1 MKELFK
7 HPLNAKTGSAFLYCL
22 TLFLLSLTSFYP
34 FPSANAQM
42 QAPVHVLTLAGIIN
56 PPAANYIRRG
66 INQAEEAGAAAIVLR
81 LDTPGGLDDSM
92 RDIVQSIGNSTVPVI
107 VYITPSGGRA
117 ASAGTFITMSAHV
130 AAMSPA
136 TTIGAATPI
145 TMGGAGAEELPEDL
159 RGKVIADAASY
170 IRALAELRGRNA
182 EWAEQAVREG
192 DSITAAEAV
201 GINVVDLLA
210 DDLEDLLQ
218 QAHGRQVEL
227 VTGEVVTLDTA
238 DAPVARVDMTLVEE
252 FLHVISNP
260 NVAFILLSLAM
271 LGIFFEFANPGTFI
285 PGALGGILLLLAL
298 YSLGTLNAFWGGI
311 LLIVLAFGLFVA
323 EIFTPT
329 TGVLALGGVVS
340 LVTGAM
346 VLFADAPPGV
356 RVDPWAIGIM
366 AATTAAFF
374 LFVVGAVVRSQRR
387 NRALMGYGSLVEA
400 TGVARTGVSPQEE
413 GTVLVQGEHWRA
425 IATDEFIPPG
435 AEVTVNRVEGMRLWV
450 SQKK

>member
-1 MKELFK
+1 MLKLLRRSFIA
-7 HPLNAKTGSAFLYCL
+7 L
-22 TLFLLSLTSFYP
+22 LFLLSLVSFYLI
-34 FPSANAQM
+34 PSASAQ
-42 QAPVHVLTLAGIIN
+42 ARDPVHVLTLKGIIN
-56 PPAANYIRRG
+56 PPAVNYIQRG
-66 INQAEEAGAAAIVLR
+66 INQAEEAGAAVIVLQ
-81 LDTPGGLDDSM
+81 LDTPGGLDDST
-92 RDIVQSIGNSTVPVI
+92 RDIVQSIGNSTVPII
-107 VYITPSGGRA
+107 VYVAPSGSRA
-117 ASAGTFITMSAHV
+117 ASAGTFITMAAHV

-136 TTIGAATPI
+136 TTIGAATPVA
-145 TMGGAGAEELPEDL
+145 MGGAGTEELPEDL
-159 RGKVIADAASY
+159 RDKVIADAASY

-218 QAHGRQVEL
+218 QVHGRQVEL
-227 VTGEVVTLDTA
+227 VTGEAVTLDTA
-238 DAPVARVDMTLVEE
+238 DAPVARVNMSLVEE

-260 NVAFILLSLAM
+260 NLAFILLSLAM
-271 LGIFFEFANPGTFI
+271 LGIFFEFVNPGTFI

-311 LLIVLAFGLFVA
+311 LLIILAFGLFVA

-340 LVTGAM
+340 LVAGAM
-346 VLFADAPPGV
+346 VLFADSPPGV
-356 RVDPWAIGIM
+356 QVDPWAIGIM

-374 LFVVGAVVRSQRR
+374 LFVVGAIVRSQRR
-387 NRALMGYGSLVEA
+387 NRAPMGYGSLVEA
-400 TGVARTGVSPQEE
+400 TGIARTSVSPDEE
-413 GTVLVQGEHWRA
+413 GTVLVQGERWRA

-435 AEVTVNRVEGMRLWV
+435 TEVTVKQVEGMRLWV
-450 SQKK
+450 SQKSANTMS

>member
-1 MKELFK
+1 MLKLVRRSFIV
-7 HPLNAKTGSAFLYCL
+7 L
-22 TLFLLSLTSFYP
+22 LFLLSLVSFY
-34 FPSANAQM
+34 FIPSTSAQVRD
-42 QAPVHVLTLAGIIN
+42 PVHVLTLKGIIN
-56 PPAANYIRRG
+56 PPAVNYIQRG
-66 INQAEEAGAAAIVLR
+66 INQAEEAGAAVIVLQ
-81 LDTPGGLDDSM
+81 LDTPGGLDDST
-92 RDIVQSIGNSTVPVI
+92 RDIVQSIGNSTIPII
-107 VYITPSGGRA
+107 VYVAPSGSRA
-117 ASAGTFITMSAHV
+117 ASAGTFITMAAHV

-145 TMGGAGAEELPEDL
+145 AMGGTGTEELPEDL
-159 RGKVIADAASY
+159 RDKVIADAASY
-170 IRALAELRGRNA
+170 IRALGELRGRNA

-218 QAHGRQVEL
+218 QVHGRQVEL
-227 VTGEVVTLDTA
+227 VTGEAVTLDTA
-238 DAPVARVDMTLVEE
+238 DAPVARVNMSLVEE

-260 NVAFILLSLAM
+260 NLAFILLSLAM
-271 LGIFFEFANPGTFI
+271 LGIFFEFVNPGTFI

-311 LLIVLAFGLFVA
+311 LLIILAFGLFVA

-340 LVTGAM
+340 LVAGAM
-346 VLFADAPPGV
+346 VLFADSPPGV
-356 RVDPWAIGIM
+356 QVDLWAIGIM

-374 LFVVGAVVRSQRR
+374 LFVVAAIVRSQRR
-387 NRALMGYGSLVEA
+387 NRAPMGYGSLVEA
-400 TGVARTGVSPQEE
+400 TGIARTSISPDEE
-413 GTVLVQGEHWRA
+413 GTVLIQGERWRA

-435 AEVTVNRVEGMRLWV
+435 AEVTVKQVEGMRLWV
-450 SQKK
+450 SQKSANTMN